1 MRNVPLHTV
10 LGVNAVAPIPE
21 TSQTRDVPTP
31 TSSLPA
37 PVRRP
42 KQRRILPGFHL
53 TLGFTLF
60 YLSAIVLIPLSA
72 LFLKT
77 VTPTAD
83 YPSVGEVVQHVY
95 SVATSARAVHS
106 YQLSFGISFAAALIN
121 GVFGFIAAW
130 ALTRY
135 RFPGRKIIDAL
146 VDLPF
151 AMPTSVAGLALT
163 QVFANNGGYIG
174 QLLYNWFGW
183 KIAYTSWGILVA
195 LTFIGFPFVVR
206 TIQPVLAALAV
217 EVEEAAAC
225 LGANRW
231 QTFGRVIL
239 PAVRPALLTGIML
252 AFGRG
257 VGEYGSIVFI
267 SSMIPNST
275 EITPQLIII
284 KLEEFD
290 YTGAAGIGVAMLVM
304 SFAIVATVNLLQ
316 HLADRRRNA

>member
-1 MRNVPLHTV
+1 MHAMV
-10 LGVNAVAPIPE
+10 
-21 TSQTRDVPTP
+21 
-31 TSSLPA
+31 SLDQAIDP
-37 PVRRP
+37 PRSKQGRR
-42 KQRRILPGFHL
+42 KHILPGFHL
-53 TLGFTLF
+53 TLGFTIF
-60 YLSAIVLIPLSA
+60 YLSIIVLIPLAA
-72 LFLKT
+72 LVAKT

-83 YPSVGEVVQHVY
+83 YPSVFKVVGHVV
-95 SVATSARAVHS
+95 SVATDVRALDS
-106 YQLSFGISFAAALIN
+106 YRLSFGLSFAAALLN

-130 ALTRY
+130 ALVRY
-135 RFPGRKIIDAL
+135 RFPGRKVVDAL

-163 QVFANNGGYIG
+163 QVFSTNGGYIG
-174 QLLYNWFGW
+174 QVLFQWFGW
-183 KIAYTSWGILVA
+183 RIAYTSWGILIA

-206 TIQPVLAALAV
+206 TLQPVLAELAT

-231 QTFGRVIL
+231 QTFRRVIF
-239 PAVRPALLTGIML
+239 PAVSPALLTGVML

-267 SSMIPNST
+267 SSMIPYAT

-290 YTGAAGIGVAMLVM
+290 YVGAAGLGLAMLVM
-304 SFAIVATVNLLQ
+304 SFAIVTVVNIVQ
-316 HLADRRRNA
+316 HVAARRKGSK

>member
-1 MRNVPLHTV
+1 
-10 LGVNAVAPIPE
+10 VNAVAPTPE
-21 TSQTRDVPTP
+21 KDERKEVLSPAQNP
-31 TSSLPA
+31 SL

-42 KQRRILPGFHL
+42 RKRRILPGFHL
-53 TLGFTLF
+53 TLGFTIF

-72 LFLKT
+72 LFLKA
-77 VTPTAD
+77 VTPTED
-83 YPSVGEVVQHVY
+83 YPTVKEVVQHVY
-95 SVATSARAVHS
+95 TVASSDRALHS

-135 RFPGRKIIDAL
+135 RFPGRKFIDAL

-163 QVFANNGGYIG
+163 QVFSANGGYIG
-174 QLLYNWFGW
+174 QWLFHAFGW

-206 TIQPVLAALAV
+206 TLQPVMAGLAV

-231 QTFGRVIL
+231 QTFWRVIV
-239 PAVRPALLTGIML
+239 PSVRPALITGVML

-290 YTGAAGIGVAMLVM
+290 YVGAAGIGLAMLVM
-304 SFAIVATVNLLQ
+304 SFAIVATVNLVQ
-316 HLADRRRNA
+316 YLADRRRIA

>member
-1 MRNVPLHTV
+1 MH
-10 LGVNAVAPIPE
+10 AVIDP
-21 TSQTRDVPTP
+21 TRPFIPTP
-31 TSSLPA
+31 SGKG
-37 PVRRP
+37 RR
-42 KQRRILPGFHL
+42 QHILPGFHL

-60 YLSAIVLIPLSA
+60 YLTAIVLIPLAA
-72 LFLKT
+72 LLAKT

-83 YPSVGEVVQHVY
+83 YPSVFKVVGHVVA
-95 SVATSARAVHS
+95 VATGERALDS
-106 YQLSFGISFAAALIN
+106 YRLSFGLSFAAALLN
-121 GVFGFIAAW
+121 GIFGFIAAW

-163 QVFANNGGYIG
+163 QVFSTHGGYIG
-174 QLLYNWFGW
+174 QLLHQWFGW
-183 KIAYTSWGILVA
+183 KIAYTPWGILIA

-206 TIQPVLAALAV
+206 TLQPVLSELAV

-231 QTFGRVIL
+231 QTFRRVIF
-239 PAVRPALLTGIML
+239 PALSPALLTGVML

-267 SSMIPNST
+267 SSMIPFTT

-290 YTGAAGIGVAMLVM
+290 YVGAAGLGLAMLVM
-304 SFAIVATVNLLQ
+304 SFAIGATVNLAQ
-316 HLADRRRNA
+316 RFAAKRRGVA

>member
-1 MRNVPLHTV
+1 
-10 LGVNAVAPIPE
+10 VNAVLLE
-21 TSQTRDVPTP
+21 KSPTLEP
-31 TSSLPA
+31 LEIDPAELASS
-37 PVRRP
+37 RRP
-42 KQRRILPGFHL
+42 QRRRRILPGFHL
-53 TLGFTLF
+53 TLGFTIF
-60 YLSAIVLIPLSA
+60 YLSAIVLIPLAA
-72 LFLKT
+72 LVLKT

-83 YPSVGEVVQHVY
+83 YPSVFAVVGHVVR
-95 SVATSARAVHS
+95 VATDVRALDS
-106 YQLSFGISFAAALIN
+106 YRLSFGLSFAAALLN
-121 GVFGFIAAW
+121 GFFGFIAAW
-130 ALTRY
+130 ALIRY
-135 RFPGRKIIDAL
+135 RFPGRKIVDAL

-163 QVFANNGGYIG
+163 QVFSTNGGTIG
-174 QLLYNWFGW
+174 QLLYHWFGW
-183 KIAYTSWGILVA
+183 KIAYTSWGILIA

-206 TIQPVLAALAV
+206 TLQPVLANLAV

-231 QTFGRVIL
+231 QTFRRVIL
-239 PAVRPALLTGIML
+239 PALSPALLTGVML

-267 SSMIPNST
+267 SSMIPYAT

-290 YTGAAGIGVAMLVM
+290 YVGAAGLGLAMLIM

-316 HLADRRRNA
+316 HFSANRRRTA